1 MNHDCK
7 TCGKTFR
14 TARELNVHVSKAHN
28 VYDMYGGGP
37 SSDSVAGNGYTTCK
51 FCGQAFDS
59 QFYVSTL
66 FFSCKP
72 VVESKLDHK
81 AVLDADIDNY
91 ECGPL
96 ADIIVSCL
104 ERTSSPVV
112 TTSFET
118 FSE

>member
-1 MNHDCK
+1 MNI
-7 TCGKTFR
+7 
-14 TARELNVHVSKAHN
+14 HVNKIHN
-28 VYDMYGGGP
+28 LYDTYFGGP

-81 AVLDADIDNY
+81 AVLDADIDND

-96 ADIIVSCL
+96 ADNIDSCL
-104 ERTSSPVV
+104 ESTSSPVF